1 MYKKFFDQHRK
12 SFFFQVG
19 FLDGIQLWVL
29 NTKIWFD
36 VDFLPDFFK
45 MLMYPFFSL
54 NFLRGHF
61 WVFFNAIGIS
71 PLVMFLLEILWWLHH
86 LSIFLLSLFFSLVD
100 FFRIGSAHWFAFV
113 STGSWRK
120 MKELVH
126 IFCFCLKIWTRPPR
140 LGRSGRNFRSSL
152 RYFG

>member
-1 MYKKFFDQHRK
+1 LYKKIFDQHRK
-12 SFFFQVG
+12 SFFKVS
-19 FLDGIQLWVL
+19 FLDGIQLWFL

-36 VDFLPDFFK
+36 DDFLVDIFRCLCILFFFEFFK
-45 MLMYPFFSL
+45 GAISL
-54 NFLRGHF
+54 SI
-61 WVFFNAIGIS
+61 FNAIGIS

-100 FFRIGSAHWFAFV
+100 FFV
-113 STGSWRK
+113 SGQHIDLPLFPLALGAKWK
-120 MKELVH
+120 NLCI

-140 LGRSGRNFRSSL
+140 LGRSSRNFRSSL